1 MSAGRIYR
9 EQPNR
14 SKNIGASDICL
25 RRMGPIVMTD
35 VSACCISVA
44 STIAPNST
52 GKERDTE
59 SGNDYFEARYYSSA
73 MGRFMSPDWS
83 AKEEPVPYAVLSDP
97 QSLNLYA
104 YVRNNPLSK
113 ADPDG
118 HCDWCQKVLNV
129 LSGNGARTDAQVKAL
144 NTPPPAPPLPKP
156 PPVPPPPP
164 LKYKPGVPVPA
175 PDSGLGK
182 LLACTNSCMN
192 PVQSGV
198 SSTSETVP
206 GHPEIHGPD
215 TPHGRGEAA
224 DITPGKSEA
233 KAGMMCA
240 SQCGAGFGQN
250 EYDHPSAHATGGH
263 DHIQTGEGKGGS
275 RGDLPKDE

>member
-1 MSAGRIYR
+1 
-9 EQPNR
+9 
-14 SKNIGASDICL
+14 
-25 RRMGPIVMTD
+25 
-35 VSACCISVA
+35 
-44 STIAPNST
+44 
-52 GKERDTE
+52 
-59 SGNDYFEARYYSSA
+59 

-83 AKEEPVPYAVLSDP
+83 VKATPVPYAKLDNP

-104 YVRNNPLSK
+104 YVGNNPLIHID
-113 ADPDG
+113 ADG
-118 HCDWCQKVLNV
+118 HCWPQSLCNAVNNLKQEINNTR
-129 LSGNGARTDAQVKAL
+129 NGLGWNTDADLKA
-144 NTPPPAPPLPKP
+144 NH
-156 PPVPPPPP
+156 PVPPPPANPATPGVPAPPP
-164 LKYKPGVPVPA
+164 LTYKPGVPVPA
-175 PDSGLGK
+175 PNSGLGK

-192 PVQSGV
+192 PVPSGV

-263 DHIQTGEGKGGS
+263 DHIQTGEGQGGS
-275 RGDLPKDE
+275 RGDLPPEN

>member
-1 MSAGRIYR
+1 MTVSTVCATTVCF
-9 EQPNR
+9 PR
-14 SKNIGASDICL
+14 S
-25 RRMGPIVMTD
+25 R
-35 VSACCISVA
+35 
-44 STIAPNST
+44 ST

-59 SGNDYFEARYYSSA
+59 SGNDYFEARYYASS
-73 MGRFMSPDWS
+73 MGRFLSPDWS

-118 HCDWCQKVLNV
+118 HCDWCQKLKNAVE
-129 LSGNGARTDAQVKAL
+129 GNGLRTDAQVKVV

-192 PVQSGV
+192 PIQSGV

-263 DHIQTGEGKGGS
+263 DHIQTGEGKGGG
-275 RGDLPKDE
+275 RGDLPKEE